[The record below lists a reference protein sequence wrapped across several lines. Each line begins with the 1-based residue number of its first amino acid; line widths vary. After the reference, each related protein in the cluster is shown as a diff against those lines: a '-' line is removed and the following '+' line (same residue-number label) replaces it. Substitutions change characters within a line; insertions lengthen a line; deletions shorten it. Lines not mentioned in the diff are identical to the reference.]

1 MHKVNQKYAL
11 HNPNPRLPG
20 PDLGVVGGAGVV
32 TDEDVPLVFEMD
44 LWDSSLLG
52 RDGLFGFGAL
62 KIWSQ
67 YKFYISYS
75 MKETVEELKKMNC
88 THPISLKCI

>member
-1 MHKVNQKYAL
+1 MHKVNQKSAF
-11 HNPNPRLPG
+11 HIPNHRLPG

-52 RDGLFGFGAL
+52 SDGLFGFGAL
-62 KIWSQ
+62 QMWS
-67 YKFYISYS
+67 
-75 MKETVEELKKMNC
+75 
-88 THPISLKCI
+88 